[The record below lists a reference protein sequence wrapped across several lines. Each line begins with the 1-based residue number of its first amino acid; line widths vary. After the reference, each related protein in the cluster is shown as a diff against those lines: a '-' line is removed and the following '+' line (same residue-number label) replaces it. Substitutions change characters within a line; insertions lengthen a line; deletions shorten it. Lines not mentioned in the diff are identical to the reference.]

1 MRLPTEARINNVPP
15 VRLGPGN
22 APGATI
28 TSILIF
34 RANVLNNLQP
44 TSAGTAAPSA
54 NTDSGKQSFPTL
66 ASICK
71 STAEADLGSNCIG
84 RRPSPGDWVRI
95 VRRSGQRNLAS
106 NCTPYG
112 SAEPYR
118 PHSRTSALNWVRIA
132 NRGHPFSDWL
142 RIVNRQCSAAH
153 LPPASSAQAASHTRS
168 SRLPLLLSIHPAMLV
183 HDPARGDER
192 INNVPPAHLGPGK
205 LPG

>member
-71 STAEADLGSNCIG
+71 STAEPIWVPIASVADPHPEIG
-84 RRPSPGDWVRI
+84 FELSGD
-95 VRRSGQRNLAS
+95 Q
-106 NCTPYG
+106 
-112 SAEPYR
+112 
-118 PHSRTSALNWVRIA
+118 A
-132 NRGHPFSDWL
+132 NAIWL
-142 RIVNRQCSAAH
+142 RIA
-153 LPPASSAQAASHTRS
+153 
-168 SRLPLLLSIHPAMLV
+168 RLTALLSRTAHTP
-183 HDPARGDER
+183 E
-192 INNVPPAHLGPGK
+192 PPPSIGFELQIEATRFPIGFEL
-205 LPG
+205 